1 MFALGRLVCRWIYA
15 GGCAGRRAFR
25 ICIHWREECPT
36 ISRRRAP
43 RGGWGICSSSMAGY
57 RCRRRRSG
65 GLLLVG
71 HHHHQKKKKR
81 RRGGGWGAAMRADRR
96 WWSCATATAPTSTAT
111 AFTCVSSSHDVCLR
125 LRLHLHPMIYYTYCT
140 QVLRVVRR
148 GAGRLLLL
156 RLQGR
161 PSAAAAPAGPPEIL
175 EMACLP

>member
-1 MFALGRLVCRWIYA
+1 MSNYLKAEGPAGWVGNLFVFA
-15 GGCAGRRAFR
+15 GG
-25 ICIHWREECPT
+25 
-36 ISRRRAP
+36 SD
-43 RGGWGICSSSMAGY
+43 S
-57 RCRRRRSG
+57 RRRSG

-71 HHHHQKKKKR
+71 HHHHQKKKR

-125 LRLHLHPMIYYTYCT
+125 LRLHPMIYYTYCT